1 MEKNEIYT
9 CTVDG
14 YTAEGMGVARVEGMA
29 LFIPGAAAGDRLRV
43 RIVKVLK
50 NRAYGRI
57 EQILEPSPAR
67 ITPACPVCAKCGG
80 CDFLHLTYEEELRLK
95 GQRVEDALRRIGGLD
110 VTVGPARAST
120 REGYRNKAQFPVTRS
135 GGRAAFGFYRSRS
148 HDVVP
153 CRRCMIQD
161 DRINDLAAA
170 VCRWMDESGVLPYDE
185 ETGRGLIRH
194 IYVRT
199 GRYGSH
205 LCLVAGDDR
214 LPHTEAL
221 IEEARTAA
229 PDLMGIVLNVNRDKT
244 NRILGDTCRT
254 LWGKDRL
261 QDDLLGLRFELSPLS
276 FYQVNH
282 TQAEALYTRALELA
296 DLRPHHL
303 ALDLYCGVGTIT
315 LLLARRCRQAIGNEI
330 VPQAVENANE
340 NARRNGIINA
350 RFLLGDAG
358 QVASALR
365 DEGLRPDVIVCDP
378 PRKGMDTAT
387 VEAVAQMN
395 PERIVY
401 ISCDPASLARD
412 AARLAGFGYALT
424 HAEAFDMFPGT
435 ANVETVCL
443 LSKLSDAKH
452 HVEVELNLDEMDLTS
467 AESKATYEEI
477 KAYVQEHAG
486 LNVSKLYIAQTKRKC
501 GIIERENYNL
511 PKNEES
517 KQPQCPPEKE
527 AAIKDALKHF
537 GMI

>member
-9 CTVDG
+9 CTVEG
-14 YTAEGMGVARVEGMA
+14 YTAEGMGVARAEGMA

-50 NRAYGRI
+50 NRTYGRI

-110 VTVGPARAST
+110 VTVGPARASC
-120 REGYRNKAQFPVTRS
+120 RAGYRNKAQFPVTLS

-153 CRRCMIQD
+153 CQCCMIQD

-205 LCLVAGDDR
+205 LCLVAAGGR

-340 NARRNGIINA
+340 NARRNGITNA

-387 VEAVAQMN
+387 VEAVAQMG

-412 AARLAGFGYALT
+412 AARLAGLGYALKS
-424 HAEAFDMFPGT
+424 AEAFDMFPGT

-443 LSKLSDAKH
+443 LSKLKSTQH
-452 HVEVELNLDEMDLTS
+452 IEVELDMDELDLTA
-467 AESKATYEEI
+467 AEKKATYDEI
-477 KAYVQEHAG
+477 KDYVLEHSG
-486 LNVSKLYIAQTKRKC
+486 LKVSSLYIAQVKQQC
-501 GIIERENYNL
+501 GIIERENYNK
-511 PKNEES
+511 PKSEDA
-517 KQPQCPPEKE
+517 KQPQCPPDKEKAIKE
-527 AAIKDALKHF
+527 ALQHF